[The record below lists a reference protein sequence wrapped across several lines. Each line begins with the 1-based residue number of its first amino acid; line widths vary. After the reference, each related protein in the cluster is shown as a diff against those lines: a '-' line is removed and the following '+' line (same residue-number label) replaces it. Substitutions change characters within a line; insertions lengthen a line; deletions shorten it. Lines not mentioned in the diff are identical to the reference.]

1 MAEYLFEP
9 LDTDSEAIYQE
20 FVDFVQTTFPDWNPS
35 EGQLD
40 VIIARYFAMQAAFLA
55 DMASR
60 VQRTIYRYFGSSL
73 AGIPP
78 LAGSPAR
85 ALFHFDVSDPSTPPL
100 DRTLPYGTLIAAT
113 DVDGDSQIFALIDD
127 LDITAGTPYGEVQ
140 GEAVE
145 IGTASNNIT
154 GTIELVEMNDWVSS
168 AYVVGYSSG
177 GSDPEDD
184 DTYLDRL
191 TTNLALMAPRPI
203 LAQDFATFSQNMPG
217 VWRAAAI
224 DNFRAGALE
233 RQTLHSNYTGGTFT
247 ITFKGLTTAAVP
259 ATATNAQVRDA
270 MAALS
275 NFDLTDADFSGGPLP
290 TTDIVINFKGK
301 YAYTDVPT
309 PTINTGSLT
318 GGTTFTVTENIKGT
332 VYATDL
338 ANAVAVSAVDLNG
351 NPLDSTTKQNLIAY
365 LQGTRAQNFVLTFV
379 DPAYHQ
385 VDVTYSVRALPG
397 YTAGPLTTAINTALS
412 QYLSQQNW
420 GTYPIGSG
428 TRIWITS
435 PNVRYL
441 ELTTVIENTV
451 GVDYTQSLTFAVDG
465 GTMDASDKTFTGA
478 FSLTTPGTFTGTVT
492 LPT

>member
-1 MAEYLFEP
+1 
-9 LDTDSEAIYQE
+9 
-20 FVDFVQTTFPDWNPS
+20 
-35 EGQLD
+35 
-40 VIIARYFAMQAAFLA
+40 
-55 DMASR
+55 
-60 VQRTIYRYFGSSL
+60 
-73 AGIPP
+73 
-78 LAGSPAR
+78 
-85 ALFHFDVSDPSTPPL
+85 
-100 DRTLPYGTLIAAT
+100 
-113 DVDGDSQIFALIDD
+113 
-127 LDITAGTPYGEVQ
+127 
-140 GEAVE
+140 
-145 IGTASNNIT
+145 
-154 GTIELVEMNDWVSS
+154 
-168 AYVVGYSSG
+168 
-177 GSDPEDD
+177 
-184 DTYLDRL
+184 
-191 TTNLALMAPRPI
+191 
-203 LAQDFATFSQNMPG
+203 
-217 VWRAAAI
+217 
-224 DNFRAGALE
+224 
-233 RQTLHSNYTGGTFT
+233 
-247 ITFKGLTTAAVP
+247 
-259 ATATNAQVRDA
+259 

-365 LQGTRAQNFVLTFV
+365 LQSTRAQNFVLTFV